1 MELLWEIAGWSGAVL
16 ILSAYL
22 SVSMGWLKAG
32 KRFQVA
38 NLIGACAFIV
48 NGAVHEAWPS
58 VVTNVAWCLISAIA
72 ILRMRA
78 TQESPVPQPRHRR
91 CNFPASLTPP
101 ARSLLS
107 RQLRLPFTATSPDGR
122 LSARPACVR
131 RGRQCRRR
139 GRPELG
145 AVRSPAR
152 TFRFPTTPG
161 RRGLRPRSPV
171 ARCSLRTSAGWD
183 R

>member
-58 VVTNVAWCLISAIA
+58 VVTNIAWCLISAIA

-78 TQESPVPQPRHRR
+78 PHESVAAGEAPQVQFPGVPDTTGQIAVVEAITSAVHGDVAGRVAE
-91 CNFPASLTPP
+91 CQASL
-101 ARSLLS
+101 R
-107 RQLRLPFTATSPDGR
+107 DGR
-122 LSARPACVR
+122 AMDSAP
-131 RGRQCRRR
+131 
-139 GRPELG
+139 L
-145 AVRSPAR
+145 
-152 TFRFPTTPG
+152 
-161 RRGLRPRSPV
+161 
-171 ARCSLRTSAGWD
+171 CSTAGN

>member
-58 VVTNVAWCLISAIA
+58 VVTNVAWCLISAVA

-78 TQESPVPQPRHRR
+78 THESPVAAGEAPQVQ
-91 CNFPASLTPP
+91 FP
-101 ARSLLS
+101 
-107 RQLRLPFTATSPDGR
+107 
-122 LSARPACVR
+122 
-131 RGRQCRRR
+131 GRQRLQPCF
-139 GRPELG
+139 
-145 AVRSPAR
+145 RSNA
-152 TFRFPTTPG
+152 
-161 RRGLRPRSPV
+161 
-171 ARCSLRTSAGWD
+171 A
-183 R
+183 

>member
-58 VVTNVAWCLISAIA
+58 VVTNIAWCLISAIA

-78 TQESPVPQPRHRR
+78 T
-91 CNFPASLTPP
+91 
-101 ARSLLS
+101 
-107 RQLRLPFTATSPDGR
+107 DD
-122 LSARPACVR
+122 
-131 RGRQCRRR
+131 
-139 GRPELG
+139 
-145 AVRSPAR
+145 
-152 TFRFPTTPG
+152 
-161 RRGLRPRSPV
+161 SPV
-171 ARCSLRTSAGWD
+171 AAVEAPQVQFPGVPDTTGQIAVVEAITSAVHGDVAGRAADCHASLRDGWTADSAHLSSAAGA

>member
-58 VVTNVAWCLISAIA
+58 VVTNIAWCLISAIA

-78 TQESPVPQPRHRR
+78 
-91 CNFPASLTPP
+91 A
-101 ARSLLS
+101 
-107 RQLRLPFTATSPDGR
+107 DD
-122 LSARPACVR
+122 
-131 RGRQCRRR
+131 
-139 GRPELG
+139 
-145 AVRSPAR
+145 
-152 TFRFPTTPG
+152 
-161 RRGLRPRSPV
+161 SPV
-171 ARCSLRTSAGWD
+171 AAVEAPQVQFPGVPDTTGQIAVVEAITSAVHGDVAGRAAECHASLRDGWTADSAHLSSAAGA

>member
-58 VVTNVAWCLISAIA
+58 VVTNIAWCLISAIA

-78 TQESPVPQPRHRR
+78 TQESPVAAVEAPQVQ
-91 CNFPASLTPP
+91 FPGVPDTTGQIAVVEAITSAVHGDVAGRGAECQASLRDVRV
-101 ARSLLS
+101 ADS
-107 RQLRLPFTATSPDGR
+107 AR
-122 LSARPACVR
+122 LSS
-131 RGRQCRRR
+131 
-139 GRPELG
+139 
-145 AVRSPAR
+145 AVG
-152 TFRFPTTPG
+152 TH
-161 RRGLRPRSPV
+161 
-171 ARCSLRTSAGWD
+171 
-183 R
+183 